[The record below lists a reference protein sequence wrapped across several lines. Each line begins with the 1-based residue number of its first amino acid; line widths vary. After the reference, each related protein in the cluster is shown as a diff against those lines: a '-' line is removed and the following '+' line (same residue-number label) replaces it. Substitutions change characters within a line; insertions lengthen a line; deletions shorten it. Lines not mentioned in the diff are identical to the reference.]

1 MGLEEKNNFFISNSW
16 FTFIFNIEC
25 SAVCSK
31 MKSCLWNF
39 LKNQNLMILPVIFG
53 LIFYLLSLEGCDGPE
68 VECLDTLLNFSQVEL
83 LMALVFL
90 SSLFYTVSIWLIFHK
105 ILPKKI
111 FILVVSLIIMTC
123 FIYDTGTDLKKHG
136 GYNRILFG
144 IFILF
149 CNLIFSLLH
158 VFHKILSKIKC
169 ELFLSQI
176 IFLLFILAPCIFFEN
191 AMYKSCDFW
200 EKGFKNSKIDN
211 SVGCSLKP
219 PNYCIEY
226 KLNGIM
232 DISKYLGDTC
242 EKIGNNDK
250 GLIAKFT
257 NVKDPVLVGYP
268 LTAKWN
274 FGDPSLFANYPY
286 SILKN
291 LLDLNNPE
299 VYKNSSELVEVHV
312 DFKKTPAQVVIDVK
326 RNETLAKQRRE
337 ILSEDSETPNIFMMF
352 IDSVS
357 RNNVRLK
364 LPKLY
369 SYLEKFYESD
379 SSIPYEAFQF
389 LKFHGLGPTTNPNL
403 VPMFAGVKFRETD
416 RGDPMIKLFKEKG
429 FVTGTAFNE
438 CTRELLNFY
447 ENSEKFGWEGPDH
460 EFNSLFCD
468 PNYLNPENRFT
479 LWNGAY
485 SPRIKCLYEQPTFSY
500 VVNYTNQFWEKYKGE
515 KKFFRA
521 GNINAHEGTDEVI
534 KYDDDLF
541 VKFFEEFELNGNFE
555 NTMVII
561 FSDHDSSQP
570 YLRNNDHVYELYLPF
585 LTIILPKKMEN
596 FDEVKAKMKF
606 FENRLI
612 TPFDIEKTLLGN
624 IEKQSEFNKQGRNF
638 FDSNDLK
645 DRTCSDFSI
654 PNQECRCKV

>member
-1 MGLEEKNNFFISNSW
+1 
-16 FTFIFNIEC
+16 
-25 SAVCSK
+25 
-31 MKSCLWNF
+31 MKACLYSF
-39 LKNQNLMILPVIFG
+39 LKNQNLMLIPIIFA
-53 LIFYLLSLEGCDGPE
+53 LTFYLLSLEGCDGPE
-68 VECLDTLLNFSQVEL
+68 VECMDTLLNFNKVEL
-83 LMALVFL
+83 LMAFVFL

-111 FILVVSLIIMTC
+111 LILIVSLIIITC
-123 FIYDTGTDLKKHG
+123 FIYDTGRDLKKHG

-149 CNLIFSLLH
+149 CIIIFSFIH
-158 VFHKILSKIKC
+158 GFHKILSKIKC

-176 IFLLFILAPCIFFEN
+176 IFLIFILIPFIVFEN
-191 AMYKSCDFW
+191 AMYESCDFW
-200 EKGFKNSKIDN
+200 DKGFKNSKIDN

-226 KLNGIM
+226 KLNGMM
-232 DISKYLGDTC
+232 DISRYLGDTC
-242 EKIGNNDK
+242 QKIGNNDK
-250 GLIAKFT
+250 NLIKKFT
-257 NVKDPVLVGYP
+257 NIKDPVKVGYP
-268 LTAKWN
+268 QTAQWD
-274 FGDPSLFANYPY
+274 FGDISKYSNYPY

-291 LLDLNNPE
+291 MLDLNDPE
-299 VYKNSSELVEVHV
+299 VYGNFSEKVEVHL
-312 DFKKTPAQVVIDVK
+312 DFQQTPAQVVINVK
-326 RNETLAKQRRE
+326 RNETLAQQRNE
-337 ILSEDSETPNIFMMF
+337 IKSEEDPHSPNILMMF

-379 SSIPYEAFQF
+379 SSIPYESFQF

-403 VPMFAGVKFRETD
+403 VPMFAGVNFRETD
-416 RGDPMIKLFKEKG
+416 RGDPLIKHFKEKG
-429 FVTGTAFNE
+429 FVTGTVFNE

-447 ENSEKFGWEGPDH
+447 ENSEGFGWEGPDH
-460 EFNSLFCD
+460 ELNSLFCD

-515 KKFFRA
+515 KKFFKA

-534 KYDDDLF
+534 KYDDDIY
-541 VKFFEEFELNGNFE
+541 VKFFEEFEQKGNFE
-555 NTMVII
+555 NTLVIV

-570 YLRNNDHVYELYLPF
+570 FLRNSDHVYELYLPF
-585 LTIILPKKMEN
+585 LTIILPKKMKN
-596 FDEVKAKMKF
+596 FEQVKREMKF
-606 FENRLI
+606 YENRLV
-612 TPFDIEKTLLGN
+612 TPFDVEKTLLGN
-624 IEKQSEFNKQGRNF
+624 IGKKSEFNMKGRDL
-638 FDSNDLK
+638 FDPSDLK
-645 DRTCSDFSI
+645 ERTCSDFSI
-654 PNQECRCKV
+654 SDEECRCKI